1 MTDSPPKVAL
11 TAPVTILGRTMT
23 VKRPTDAQVALMHR
37 HGLITNQTLSKAD
50 GLQDAALE
58 ATDPAERE
66 RLEAQAAK
74 PFSQGLTALAEIMD
88 IIGFLFVEEEDQEFL
103 VDQMKRGNLS
113 ATAMLA
119 AFDPFTK
126 KRGGKSGPA
135 QRIRG

>member
-11 TAPVTILGRTMT
+11 TAPVTILDRRMT

-50 GLQDAALE
+50 KLQDEALE
-58 ATDPAERE
+58 ATDPEERK
-66 RLEAQAAK
+66 RLEEQAAK
-74 PFSQGLTALAEIMD
+74 PFSQGLGALAEIMD

-113 ATAMLA
+113 ATDLLA

-126 KRGGKSGPA
+126 KRGGNSGPA
-135 QRIRG
+135 KRIRG